1 MHEIILEML
10 KILFE
15 KFSLAVLFLSTL
27 VVFHYIGID
36 IKEFFLGIWK
46 YLEGYKITTIGI
58 IYLSFNYILFK
69 YIIKSKTN
77 VEIDY
82 SSVLSN
88 QRIMME
94 NLASLGK
101 MMATSTENL
110 IKINNYMKKIPNKD
124 VLLELLIS
132 KTILFQ
138 INFIIT
144 LLKDACF
151 NNNSARVRETR
162 VYTLT
167 EELKNLSEEYIKD
180 LYDSSRMLLDI
191 KAKQLISTETESF
204 INNLKNTYPGSTDNY
219 LIYILETSVE
229 LKKLSDKITSIIE
242 AHILIKDLSETTEKE
257 EE

>member
-110 IKINNYMKKIPNKD
+110 IKINNY
-124 VLLELLIS
+124 
-132 KTILFQ
+132 
-138 INFIIT
+138 II
-144 LLKDACF
+144 
-151 NNNSARVRETR
+151 R
-162 VYTLT
+162 
-167 EELKNLSEEYIKD
+167 
-180 LYDSSRMLLDI
+180 
-191 KAKQLISTETESF
+191 
-204 INNLKNTYPGSTDNY
+204 
-219 LIYILETSVE
+219 
-229 LKKLSDKITSIIE
+229 
-242 AHILIKDLSETTEKE
+242 
-257 EE
+257 